1 MRKFAVLF
9 DLDGTLLDT
18 ECQYST
24 FWESQCLKYHND
36 KDIALQIKGT
46 TLKSIIT
53 RYFSFDEK
61 VTKQVLEDLYD
72 FESKM
77 TFPFV
82 KDAER
87 FIKELNDND
96 IPVAVVTS
104 SDMNK
109 MKNVFTAHPDF
120 KDLFDVFLMAE
131 DYTESK
137 PSPECFL
144 VAAERLGVMPQ
155 DCFVFEDSELGI
167 EAGNRAGMTVIG
179 LSTTLPVEFVSSRV
193 KLCIPDFENISI
205 EKLMSLK

>member
-46 TLKSIIT
+46 TLKSIVT

-77 TFPFV
+77 TLPFV
-82 KDAER
+82 KGAER

-109 MKNVFTAHPDF
+109 MRNVFTAHPDF

-167 EAGNRAGMTVIG
+167 EAGNRAGMTVVG

-193 KLCIPDFENISI
+193 KLCIPDFENINI

>member
-46 TLKSIIT
+46 TLKSIVT

-82 KDAER
+82 KGAER

-109 MKNVFTAHPDF
+109 MRNVFTAHPNF

-167 EAGNRAGMTVIG
+167 EAGNRAGMTVVG

-193 KLCIPDFENISI
+193 KLCIPDFENINI

>member
-46 TLKSIIT
+46 TLKSIVT

-72 FESKM
+72 FEFKM

-82 KDAER
+82 KGAER

-109 MKNVFTAHPDF
+109 MRNVFTAHPDF

-167 EAGNRAGMTVIG
+167 EAGNRAGMTVVG

-193 KLCIPDFENISI
+193 KLCIPDFENINI